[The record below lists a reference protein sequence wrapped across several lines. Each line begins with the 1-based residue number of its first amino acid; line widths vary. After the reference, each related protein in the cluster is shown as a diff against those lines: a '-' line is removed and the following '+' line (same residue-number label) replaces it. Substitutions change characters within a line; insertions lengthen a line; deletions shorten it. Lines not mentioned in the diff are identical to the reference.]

1 MKSDSLSIPIP
12 QLQEIKLSLD
22 DALRC
27 INVRETDDGSDP
39 QKAVG
44 RIIRVRAE
52 LVNVMGNISSDA
64 AVKHD
69 NMREELEKA
78 IRLANGLH
86 SHLSKL
92 KLVA

>member
-1 MKSDSLSIPIP
+1 
-12 QLQEIKLSLD
+12 
-22 DALRC
+22 
-27 INVRETDDGSDP
+27 
-39 QKAVG
+39 
-44 RIIRVRAE
+44 
-52 LVNVMGNISSDA
+52 MGNISSDA